1 MFLINVGVSPFR
13 KNHNKNPSEPTKNLA
28 KQTEKSIKNH
38 YKPCKNRL
46 RHKKRYEI
54 KTMKEILQNWD
65 ALKILVFLKQNDQ
78 KTYNNVE
85 LKKTE
90 IFPLGLCALHVETKG
105 ELNK

>member
-1 MFLINVGVSPFR
+1 
-13 KNHNKNPSEPTKNLA
+13 
-28 KQTEKSIKNH
+28 
-38 YKPCKNRL
+38 
-46 RHKKRYEI
+46 
-54 KTMKEILQNWD
+54 MKEILQNWD